1 MLLSFAKNYRD
12 ARELGTGEIHV
23 QNTVGLFF
31 PGPEIYIPP
40 EMMLNYSPCFKY
52 ASGVSVDSES
62 KVSCNIEKENSM
74 LKLNNIDEPESKLA
88 EDRTAHN

>member
-1 MLLSFAKNYRD
+1 
-12 ARELGTGEIHV
+12 
-23 QNTVGLFF
+23 
-31 PGPEIYIPP
+31 
-40 EMMLNYSPCFKY
+40 MMLNYSPCFKY